1 MTVINLQIEAL
12 TQEAFLPYGDVIV
25 ANGSNQVIP
34 INYGLT
40 ERHHDLAKID
50 VTDAGGHAIV
60 SLFKTQ
66 AIHLPFSVKIMER
79 HPLGSQTFVMTTGKP
94 YIVIVSEAGEF
105 DPTRLRAFLATPEQG
120 VNYHKGTWHHYC
132 LGLECENQF
141 LVIDRS
147 GEGNNCDEVEIPD
160 TLSIVVNH

>member
-1 MTVINLQIEAL
+1 MAVINVQLEAL
-12 TQEAFLPYGDVIV
+12 TQETFAPYGDVIEV
-25 ANGSNQVIP
+25 SGNNQVIP

-50 VTDAGGHAIV
+50 VNEGGGQAIV

-66 AIHLPFSVKIMER
+66 PVTLPFTVKIMER
-79 HPLGSQTFVMTTGKP
+79 HPLGSQAFMMTTGRP
-94 YIVIVSEAGEF
+94 YVVVVSEAGEF
-105 DPTRLRAFLATPEQG
+105 DPTSLRAFLAKPTQG

-132 LGLECENQF
+132 LGLEDENQF

-147 GEGNNCDEVEIPD
+147 GDGKNCDEVEIPD
-160 TLSIVVNH
+160 HLSIVVNH